1 MKIFYGIHILL
12 IVPFLVHTQRRKD
25 HSARDAR
32 ALRAG
37 RKSAHR
43 MFSSFS
49 DAMVLLSV
57 LPCLEAILMDY
68 IAGPKT
74 SSTNYLSIQFSI
86 LYDPTG
92 HEWDKTTLSSFYLL
106 AIAQDRTI
114 RSLRDLR
121 KQHVPGNPRRGHP
134 NCLRKYGLRN
144 GSLRMYVHYQ
154 PSYCTL
160 SFCPS
165 IR

>member
-12 IVPFLVHTQRRKD
+12 IIPFLVHTQRRKD

-49 DAMVLLSV
+49 DAMVLSV

-68 IAGPKT
+68 IAGSKT

-86 LYDPTG
+86 LY
-92 HEWDKTTLSSFYLL
+92 LSL
-106 AIAQDRTI
+106 
-114 RSLRDLR
+114 
-121 KQHVPGNPRRGHP
+121 
-134 NCLRKYGLRN
+134 
-144 GSLRMYVHYQ
+144 
-154 PSYCTL
+154 
-160 SFCPS
+160 
-165 IR
+165 